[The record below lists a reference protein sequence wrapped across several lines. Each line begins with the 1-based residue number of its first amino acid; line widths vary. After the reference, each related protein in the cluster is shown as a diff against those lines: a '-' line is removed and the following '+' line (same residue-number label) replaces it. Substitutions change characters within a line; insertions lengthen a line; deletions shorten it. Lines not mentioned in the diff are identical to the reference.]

1 MSILLYI
8 PLALLLA
15 ALIYV
20 IYAYNKGIGL
30 RNYVKE
36 AFATMDVYLK
46 KRWELIPRLADT
58 VKGGAKYESE
68 TLAKITKARA
78 QSYSGMNETQK
89 LQANAELG
97 YIAPGILAISEQYPD
112 LKANA
117 NYLKLMDSLTE
128 IENEIAK
135 ARKYYNG
142 TVREMNTYLELFPT
156 NILGRMFGMAKA
168 DYFQIDESDRASVQI
183 NVEGLK

>member
-1 MSILLYI
+1 MSIILYI
-8 PLALLLA
+8 PLGILLIV
-15 ALIYV
+15 LIYV

-68 TLAKITKARA
+68 TFMKIAKARG

-89 LQANAELG
+89 LLANAELG
-97 YIAPGILAISEQYPD
+97 YIAPGIMAIAEQYPD

-117 NYLKLMDSLTE
+117 NYLKLMDGLTE

-142 TVREMNTYLELFPT
+142 TFRELNTYLELFPT
-156 NILGRMFGMAKA
+156 NVLGKIFGMEMA
-168 DYFQIDESDRASVQI
+168 DYFQIDESDRAAIQI
-183 NVEGLK
+183 SAESLQ

>member
-1 MSILLYI
+1 MSIILYI
-8 PLALLLA
+8 PLGILLIV
-15 ALIYV
+15 LIYV

-68 TLAKITKARA
+68 TFMKIAKARG
-78 QSYSGMNETQK
+78 QSYSGMNEMQK
-89 LQANAELG
+89 LLANAELG
-97 YIAPGILAISEQYPD
+97 YIAPGIMAIAEQYPD

-117 NYLKLMDSLTE
+117 NYLKLMDGLTE

-142 TVREMNTYLELFPT
+142 TVRELNTYLELFPT
-156 NILGRMFGMAKA
+156 NVLGKIFGMEKA
-168 DYFQIDESDRASVQI
+168 DYFQIDESDRAAIQI
-183 NVEGLK
+183 SAESLQ